1 MQIETEGYRIL
12 AMRFRLGFGL
22 YIEHDENKP
31 IMDPDSP
38 SCTAYFDGLVIGLP
52 FCELLIG
59 LLWLPTKAL
68 PSEEVPPTK

>member
-1 MQIETEGYRIL
+1 MQIETEGYRIF

-31 IMDPDSP
+31 IMDDDSP
-38 SCTAYFDGLVIGLP
+38 TGTAYFDGLVIALP
-52 FCELLIG
+52 FCEFLIG

-68 PSEEVPPTK
+68 HPEEVPPTK